1 MFFFQTKRCSKRHIY
16 VNTTW
21 GMLDRQRGEPW
32 VFLTSIDNQH
42 TPLLVFVINKTHYC
56 FYQKSWFKLYSEL
69 NPYQACFLNQTS
81 AMLVCVYIY
90 PQWASGISK
99 AQHRGPTGP
108 ETLVLYKI
116 NNLNLN
122 HNLNLNLISNQ
133 PKIMPSLAN
142 LNSRLA

>member
-1 MFFFQTKRCSKRHIY
+1 MIFHFNKLFSVHTINHAIQVFFK
-16 VNTTW
+16 VN
-21 GMLDRQRGEPW
+21 
-32 VFLTSIDNQH
+32 FLGCVDAPVMCI
-42 TPLLVFVINKTHYC
+42 LVFVINKTHYC

-81 AMLVCVYIY
+81 AMLVCLYIY

-133 PKIMPSLAN
+133 PQIMPSSAN
-142 LNSRLA
+142 LNSSLA